1 MHKFVA
7 LMLAVLTVVMVSGCA
22 LVSRHTVPTENG
34 TKTSLGFLG
43 FDAIDN
49 GEPMIPFYMWY
60 NEGK

>member
-1 MHKFVA
+1 MHKFIA

-49 GEPMIPFYMWY
+49 GEPMVPFYMWH